1 MTNVIIEVPGA
12 RNIIGA
18 VRIKVAEA
26 LVRSRCIRR
35 VHTTVL
41 TAPGLADGANVSVD
55 LAEIGRVW
63 AALRSVRLCPAEAR
77 QFDQQND
84 SLIADDR

>member
-1 MTNVIIEVPGA
+1 MTNVIIGVPAA

-35 VHTTVL
+35 VHATVL
-41 TAPGLADGANVSVD
+41 TAPGLADGANVSVVLRVLD
-55 LAEIGRVW
+55 LEP
-63 AALRSVRLCPAEAR
+63 PAR
-77 QFDQQND
+77 
-84 SLIADDR
+84 R